1 MEPPTRLLFGLT
13 GSRRRGG
20 KPMSGPSAVQAW
32 ISVASWLVAVGAGS
46 WVVWREL
53 APSLRAARRQA
64 VASQAWA
71 EVSALGWY
79 GGPGLRCQWRLA
91 RLVVA
96 GLTVALGWSL
106 LLWLTHPG
114 LPLAARLL
122 GAA

>member
-1 MEPPTRLLFGLT
+1 MSEPST
-13 GSRRRGG
+13 
-20 KPMSGPSAVQAW
+20 VQGW
-32 ISVASWLVAVGAGS
+32 MSVASWLVAVAAGS

-71 EVSALGWY
+71 GAGARSWD